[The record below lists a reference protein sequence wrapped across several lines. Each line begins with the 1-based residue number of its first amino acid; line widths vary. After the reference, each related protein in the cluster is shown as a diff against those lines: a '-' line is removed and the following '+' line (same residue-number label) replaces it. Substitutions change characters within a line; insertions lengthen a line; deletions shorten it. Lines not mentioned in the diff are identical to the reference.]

1 MNNWKV
7 KHPRTDLSFE
17 IAFTKAY
24 REAKAKFT
32 HPAQIELAAL
42 RAQFPAIMHEIEDED
57 LFAGRVQM
65 GIVGFGSQHQT
76 GGFGYYADLARI
88 ADLLANQPGN
98 QKYREDI
105 HDMLKHAGLK
115 TEVIAAS
122 FKNSQQV
129 LELAKYGLGASTIAP
144 DVIEGLIKVDAAVLA
159 VDAFTRDFEELCG
172 EGNTML
178 NI

>member
-57 LFAGRVQM
+57 LFAGTRLVASATTP
-65 GIVGFGSQHQT
+65 ILRGSPICWPTSPVTRNT
-76 GGFGYYADLARI
+76 GRI
-88 ADLLANQPGN
+88 
-98 QKYREDI
+98 
-105 HDMLKHAGLK
+105 
-115 TEVIAAS
+115 
-122 FKNSQQV
+122 
-129 LELAKYGLGASTIAP
+129 STI
-144 DVIEGLIKVDAAVLA
+144 
-159 VDAFTRDFEELCG
+159 C
-172 EGNTML
+172 
-178 NI
+178 